1 MNNNGKL
8 TAKQEKFINCVLE
21 GYSLKTAYLKC
32 YPEYKENEN
41 CKKNIYYVA
50 SDLFNKPNVHKRYM
64 ELREI
69 MEKEWQEKAIWT
81 REQAINELKELLR
94 KNRIESDRYEQA
106 YDDEME
112 MLTRQIADKTF
123 EMENPKGY
131 MSKKKRA
138 ELQDDI
144 DNLKMARIMCNRR
157 HQSNKNVNE
166 AILNSIQQLNEMLG
180 YNRHEEKKAEEQE
193 QVVFTDDV
201 PEDDDEE

>member
-21 GYSLKTAYLKC
+21 GYSLKTSYLKC
-32 YPEYKENEN
+32 FPEYREKQNLKCVYDN
-41 CKKNIYYVA
+41 A
-50 SDLFNKPNVHKRYM
+50 SKLFNEPAIHNRYM
-64 ELREI
+64 ELREM
-69 MEKEWQEKAIWT
+69 MEKEWQERAIWT

-112 MLTRQIADKTF
+112 MLTRQIEEKTL
-123 EMENPKGY
+123 ELKNPKGY
-131 MSKKKRA
+131 MSKKKKA

-157 HQSNKNVNE
+157 HQSNRNVNE

-180 YNRHEEKKAEEQE
+180 YNRHDNDKKPEEQE

-201 PEDDDEE
+201 PEDDEE

>member
-8 TAKQEKFINCVLE
+8 TVKQEKFINLVLE
-21 GYSLKTAYLKC
+21 GYSLKTSYLKC
-32 YPEYKENEN
+32 YPEYNKNEN
-41 CKKNIYYVA
+41 HKKNVYALA
-50 SDLFNKPNVHKRYM
+50 SDLFNDPVVHERYM
-64 ELREI
+64 EVREI
-69 MEKEWQEKAIWT
+69 MEKEWYERAKWT
-81 REQAINELKELLR
+81 REQAIDELKDLLR

-112 MLTRQIADKTF
+112 MLDRQIKNKTL

-131 MSKKKRA
+131 MSKKKKA

-157 HQSNKNVNE
+157 HQSNRNVNE
-166 AILNSIQQLNEMLG
+166 AILSSIQQLNEMLG
-180 YNRHEEKKAEEQE
+180 FNRHDDKKSEEQE

-201 PEDDDEE
+201 PEDDEE

>member
-21 GYSLKTAYLKC
+21 GYSLKSAYLKC
-32 YPEYKENEN
+32 YPEYKEHEN
-41 CKKNIYYVA
+41 HKKNVYYA
-50 SDLFNKPNVHKRYM
+50 SSDLFNKPAVHKRYM
-64 ELREI
+64 ELREM

-106 YDDEME
+106 YEDEME
-112 MLTRQIADKTF
+112 ILDRQIADKTT
-123 EMENPKGY
+123 ELENPKGY
-131 MSKKKRA
+131 MSKKKKA

-201 PEDDDEE
+201 PEDDEE